1 MKTCKVCG
9 LSVTDGIAECPN
21 CGSFVFE
28 KRSGLKDVNIR
39 LRKFK

>member
-9 LSVTDGIAECPN
+9 LSVTDGVTECPN

-28 KRSGLKDVNIR
+28 KNELKDVNTR

>member
-1 MKTCKVCG
+1 MKVCKVCG
-9 LSVTDGIAECPN
+9 LSVIDSATECPN

-28 KRSGLKDVNIR
+28 KAELKEANIR